1 MNNDKILLNTYT
13 LRSKD
18 FPLVEFSLY
27 NTKRT
32 GLGLTVNKYEIEIN
46 KIFAENKALFP
57 KFFSQ
62 EINKDNL
69 LVWIKKRK
77 APKNRRFVD
86 KILASIED
94 DDNPV
99 KYVDVSHALS
109 LNDAYW
115 ITNNL
120 TDDKWQDFNL
130 YHHPF
135 DEILSYVAFTG
146 YSHKISGVITSP
158 EVTSNGAQK
167 KCWSNRMN
175 GIYLL
180 KGDDFLVREDGRSQV
195 MSEYYA
201 AQVAKALDFAHID
214 YDLEEFEHKHSHE
227 KELVCTCRL
236 FTDENIGFADAYTY
250 FKVQGIDIDK
260 LDSADIAVQDKLSKA
275 YGEKEYADLML
286 FDSIIAN
293 QDRHYGN
300 FGYLVDNNTGEFLR
314 PAPIFDN
321 GLSLLCMGAQQDII
335 NFKEYA
341 KEISCKYLPLDT
353 QAKWFVQKRHLPKL
367 KKLLHF
373 KFQKHPKHNIKDET
387 LVYLSR
393 FIQWRAKKAI
403 ELYYEK
409 V

>member
-167 KCWSNRMN
+167 KCWSNRKN

-201 AQVAKALDFAHID
+201 AQVAKALGFAHID
-214 YDLEEFEHKHSHE
+214 YDLEEFEHKHSHK
-227 KELVCTCRL
+227 KELVCICRL

-260 LDSADIAVQDKLSKA
+260 LDSADIAVQDKLSRA
-275 YGEKEYADLML
+275 YGEEAYADLML

-335 NFKEYA
+335 SFKEYA

-373 KFQKHPKHNIKDET
+373 KFQKHPKYNIKDET
-387 LVYLSR
+387 LMYLSR
-393 FIQWRAKKAI
+393 FVQWRAKRAI
-403 ELYYEK
+403 ELYYGK
-409 V
+409 I

>member
-1 MNNDKILLNTYT
+1 
-13 LRSKD
+13 
-18 FPLVEFSLY
+18 
-27 NTKRT
+27 
-32 GLGLTVNKYEIEIN
+32 
-46 KIFAENKALFP
+46 
-57 KFFSQ
+57 
-62 EINKDNL
+62 
-69 LVWIKKRK
+69 
-77 APKNRRFVD
+77 
-86 KILASIED
+86 
-94 DDNPV
+94 
-99 KYVDVSHALS
+99 
-109 LNDAYW
+109 
-115 ITNNL
+115 
-120 TDDKWQDFNL
+120 
-130 YHHPF
+130 
-135 DEILSYVAFTG
+135 
-146 YSHKISGVITSP
+146 
-158 EVTSNGAQK
+158 
-167 KCWSNRMN
+167 
-175 GIYLL
+175 
-180 KGDDFLVREDGRSQV
+180 

-201 AQVAKALDFAHID
+201 AQVAKALGFAHID

-236 FTDENIGFADAYTY
+236 FTDENIGFVDAYTY
-250 FKVQGIDIDK
+250 FKVQGIDIDR
-260 LDSADIAVQDKLSKA
+260 LDSADIAVQDKLSRA
-275 YGEKEYADLML
+275 YGEEAYADLML